1 MTQSSHLPHFRT
13 WLASLDEEE
22 LATVLRNRPDVLN
35 PLPPSIA
42 ALATRLLLRTSI
54 TRALMDCSAELL
66 AEIEDI
72 ARRGGELE
80 EVEDLHPETT
90 RQLKGRGLAYGNV
103 LIPPEVMPALPTGWS
118 LLEQIRVRP
127 ADIAELPAEER
138 KVLET
143 LSRSNGLGTTRD
155 AAVDADPARPIP
167 RLIAKQLLHRVGS
180 TTVRLPR
187 AVHLA
192 LNGKATAPI
201 PVEGI
206 TESPAPDSK
215 VDDAGTAA
223 GLSTVRGMQRVIDSL
238 GARPIEL
245 LKDKTVGVRQLT
257 NLSKSLN
264 IGEEELRRLIEL
276 GMSGRLLSRGEPKNM
291 EGNFLAPTELAQ
303 TWLDANLAE
312 KWQLLLESWTT
323 STWTSEGR
331 TLAHTNDRLPSF
343 REKVLQVY
351 LRGAKPTFEEALR
364 FHFPLFATHTADE
377 TIADLRAEA
386 EWIGAIALERPT
398 SVLIEGPEAA
408 ARLTPDTVDYFLIQ
422 ADMTVLVPGPLD
434 PETHQRLESVA
445 DLESPGL
452 ASVYRISDASLRRGL
467 DRGMTGEEIHAFFAA
482 HGEVPQTLEFHI
494 GDVSKR
500 HGTLRSGPALS
511 YLRSEDPALLQI
523 ALKAAPLRLL
533 APTVAISQLPVHD
546 LLERLR
552 DHGLS
557 PAAEDHN
564 GASLTVAPE
573 PATLPTP
580 TARRATASPDI
591 AKAMRNLRDDS
602 APSAPSLDIV
612 HAAARTARPI
622 TIGYADKNGNE
633 KHRTVTPLTVAG
645 GQIDAR
651 SSDGSTIRFPLH
663 RITSVTLEP

>member
-13 WLASLDEEE
+13 WLASLEEEE
-22 LATVLRNRPDVLN
+22 LATILRNRPDVLN

-54 TRALMDCSAELL
+54 ARALMNCTARQL

-80 EVEDLHPETT
+80 EVEDLNPDIT
-90 RQLKGRGLAYGNV
+90 RQLKERGLAYGNI
-103 LIPPEVMPALPTGWS
+103 LIPPEIMPALPTGWS
-118 LLEQIRVRP
+118 LLDQVQVSPE
-127 ADIAELPAEER
+127 DIAELPAEER

-155 AAVDADPARPIP
+155 AAIDADPARPIP
-167 RLIAKQLLHRVGS
+167 RLIAKQLLQRVDA

-192 LNGKATAPI
+192 LNGKPTAPI

-206 TESPAPDSK
+206 TESPAPDPK
-215 VDDAGTAA
+215 ADDAGTAA
-223 GLSTVRGMQRVIDSL
+223 GLSAVRGMQRVIDAL

-257 NLSKSLN
+257 NLSKTLT
-264 IGEEELRRLIEL
+264 IDEGELRRLIEL
-276 GMSGRLLSRGEPKNM
+276 GMSARLLSRGEPKNF
-291 EGNFLAPTELAQ
+291 EGNFLAPTELSQ
-303 TWLDANLAE
+303 DWLDAGLAE
-312 KWQLLLESWTT
+312 KWQLLLEAWTA
-323 STWTSEGR
+323 SPWTKEGR

-343 REKVLQVY
+343 RDKVLQVY
-351 LRGAKPTFEEALR
+351 LRGAKPTFEESLR
-364 FHFPLFATHTADE
+364 FHFPLFATHTSDE
-377 TIADLRAEA
+377 TIAELRAEA

-398 SVLIEGPEAA
+398 SVLIDAPDAA

-434 PETHQRLESVA
+434 PETHQRLEAVA

-467 DRGMTGEEIHAFFAA
+467 DRGMTGEEIQAFFAA

-494 GDVSKR
+494 GDVAKR

-533 APTVAISQLPVHD
+533 APTVAVSQLPVHD

-557 PAAEDHN
+557 PAAEDES

-591 AKAMRNLRDDS
+591 AKAMRTLRDDA
-602 APSAPSLDIV
+602 APSTPSLDVV

-633 KHRTVTPLTVAG
+633 KKRTVTPLTVAG

-651 SSDGSTIRFPLH
+651 AADGSTIRFPLH

>member
-13 WLASLDEEE
+13 WLASLEEEE
-22 LATVLRNRPDVLN
+22 LATILRNRPDVLN

-54 TRALMDCSAELL
+54 ARALMNCTARQL
-66 AEIEDI
+66 AEIEAI

-80 EVEDLHPETT
+80 EVEDLNPDIT
-90 RQLKGRGLAYGNV
+90 RQLKERGLAYGNI

-118 LLEQIRVRP
+118 LLDQVQVSPE
-127 ADIAELPAEER
+127 DITELPDEER

-155 AAVDADPARPIP
+155 AAIDADPARPIP
-167 RLIAKQLLHRVGS
+167 RLIAKQLLQRVDA

-192 LNGKATAPI
+192 LNGKPTAPI
-201 PVEGI
+201 PIEGI
-206 TESPAPDSK
+206 TESPAPDPK
-215 VDDAGTAA
+215 ADDAGTAA
-223 GLSTVRGMQRVIDSL
+223 GLSAVRGMQRVIDAL

-257 NLSKSLN
+257 NLSKTLHVD
-264 IGEEELRRLIEL
+264 EEELRRLIDL
-276 GMSGRLLSRGEPKNM
+276 GITARLLSRGEPKNFD
-291 EGNFLAPTELAQ
+291 GNFLAPTELAQ
-303 TWLDANLAE
+303 AWLDANLAE
-312 KWQLLLESWTT
+312 KWQLLLEAWTA
-323 STWTSEGR
+323 SLWTREGR
-331 TLAHTNDRLPSF
+331 TLAHTNDRLPEF
-343 REKVLQVY
+343 RQKILQVY
-351 LRGAKPTFEEALR
+351 LRGAKPTFEESLR
-364 FHFPLFATHTADE
+364 FHFPLFATHTSDE
-377 TIADLRAEA
+377 TIAELRAEA
-386 EWIGAIALERPT
+386 EWIGAIALEHPT
-398 SVLIEGPEAA
+398 SVLIDGPDAA

-467 DRGMTGEEIHAFFAA
+467 DRGMTGEEIQAFFAA

-494 GDVSKR
+494 GDVAKR

-533 APTVAISQLPVHD
+533 APTVAVSQLPVHD

-557 PAAEDHN
+557 PAAEDES
-564 GASLTVAPE
+564 GASLNVAPE

-591 AKAMRNLRDDS
+591 TKAMRTLRDDA
-602 APSAPSLDIV
+602 APSTPSLDTV

-622 TIGYADKNGNE
+622 TIGYADKNGNG
-633 KHRTVTPLTVAG
+633 KKRTVTPLTVAG

-651 SSDGSTIRFPLH
+651 AADGSTIRFPLH

>member
-22 LATVLRNRPDVLN
+22 LATILRNRPDVLN

-54 TRALMDCSAELL
+54 ARALMNCTARQL

-80 EVEDLHPETT
+80 EVEDLHPGIT
-90 RQLKGRGLAYGNV
+90 RQLKERGLAYGNV

-118 LLEQIRVRP
+118 LLEQVRVSP
-127 ADIAELPAEER
+127 EDISQLPAEER

-155 AAVDADPARPIP
+155 AAIDADPARPIP
-167 RLIAKQLLHRVGS
+167 RLIAKQLLQRVDA

-192 LNGKATAPI
+192 LNGKSTAPI

-215 VDDAGTAA
+215 ADEAGTAA
-223 GLSTVRGMQRVIDSL
+223 GLSAVRGMQRVIDSL
-238 GARPIEL
+238 GTRPIEL

-257 NLSKSLN
+257 NLSKALN
-264 IGEEELRRLIEL
+264 INEGELRRLIEL
-276 GMSGRLLSRGEPKNM
+276 GMSARLLNRGEPKNM
-291 EGNFLAPTELAQ
+291 EGNFLTPTELSQ
-303 TWLDANLAE
+303 DWLDANLAE
-312 KWQLLLESWTT
+312 KWQLLLEAWTI
-323 STWTSEGR
+323 STWTKEGR
-331 TLAHTNDRLPSF
+331 TLAHTNDRLPGF
-343 REKVLQVY
+343 RDKVLEVY

-364 FHFPLFATHTADE
+364 FHFPLFATHTSDE
-377 TIADLRAEA
+377 TLADLRAEA
-386 EWIGAIALERPT
+386 EWIGAIALKRPT

-408 ARLTPDTVDYFLIQ
+408 ARLTPDTVNYFLIQ

-434 PETHQRLESVA
+434 PVTHQRLESVA

-467 DRGMTGEEIHAFFAA
+467 DRGMTGEEIHAFFAD

-494 GDVSKR
+494 GDVAKR

-533 APTVAISQLPVHD
+533 APTVAVSQLSVHD

-552 DHGLS
+552 EHGLS
-557 PAAEDHN
+557 PAAEDEN

-580 TARRATASPDI
+580 TARRATALPDI
-591 AKAMRNLRDDS
+591 AKAMRNLRDDT
-602 APSAPSLDIV
+602 APTTPSLDIV
-612 HAAARTARPI
+612 HAAARTARSI

-633 KHRTVTPLTVAG
+633 KKRTVTPLTVAG

-651 SSDGSTIRFPLH
+651 AADGSTIRFPLH

>member
-1 MTQSSHLPHFRT
+1 MSQSSHLPHFRT

-22 LATVLRNRPDVLN
+22 LATILRNRPDVLN

-54 TRALMDCSAELL
+54 ARALMECSAELL
-66 AEIEDI
+66 AEIESI

-80 EVEDLHPETT
+80 EVEDLHPGIT
-90 RQLKGRGLAYGNV
+90 RQLKERGLAYGNI

-118 LLEQIRVRP
+118 LLEQVRVSP
-127 ADIAELPAEER
+127 EDIDQLPAEER

-155 AAVDADPARPIP
+155 AAIDADPTRPIP
-167 RLIAKQLLHRVGS
+167 RLIAKQLLQRVDA

-187 AVHLA
+187 AVYLA
-192 LNGKATAPI
+192 VHGKSTAPI
-201 PVEGI
+201 PLEGI
-206 TESPAPDSK
+206 TESASPDSK
-215 VDDAGTAA
+215 ADDAGTAA
-223 GLSTVRGMQRVIDSL
+223 GLSAVRGMQRVIDAL

-245 LKDKTVGVRQLT
+245 LKDKTVGIRQLT
-257 NLSKSLN
+257 NLSKALSIN
-264 IGEEELRRLIEL
+264 EGELRRLIEL
-276 GMSGRLLSRGEPKNM
+276 GMSARLLNRGEPKNL
-291 EGNFLAPTELAQ
+291 EGNFLAPTELSQ
-303 TWLDANLAE
+303 GWLDASLAE
-312 KWQLLLESWTT
+312 KWQVLLEAWTT
-323 STWTSEGR
+323 STWTKEGR
-331 TLAHTNDRLPSF
+331 TLAHTNDRLPGF
-343 REKVLQVY
+343 RDKVLQVY
-351 LRGAKPTFEEALR
+351 LRGAEPTFEEALR
-364 FHFPLFATHTADE
+364 FHFPLFATHTSDE

-408 ARLTPDTVDYFLIQ
+408 ARLTPDTVNYFLIQ

-434 PETHQRLESVA
+434 PVTHQRLESVA

-467 DRGMTGEEIHAFFAA
+467 DRGMTGEEIHAFFAG

-494 GDVSKR
+494 GDVAKR

-533 APTVAISQLPVHD
+533 APTVAVSQLPVHD

-552 DHGLS
+552 EHGLS
-557 PAAEDHN
+557 PAAEDEN
-564 GASLTVAPE
+564 GASLIVAPE

-580 TARRATASPDI
+580 TARRTTASPDI
-591 AKAMRNLRDDS
+591 AKALRNLRDDT
-602 APSAPSLDIV
+602 APTTPSLDIV
-612 HAAARTARPI
+612 HAAARSARPI

-651 SSDGSTIRFPLH
+651 AADGSTIRFPLH

>member
-13 WLASLDEEE
+13 WLASLEEEE
-22 LATVLRNRPDVLN
+22 LATLLRNRPDVLN

-54 TRALMDCSAELL
+54 ARALMNCTARQL

-80 EVEDLHPETT
+80 EVEDLNPNIT
-90 RQLKGRGLAYGNV
+90 RQLKERGLAYGNI

-118 LLEQIRVRP
+118 LLDQVQVSPE
-127 ADIAELPAEER
+127 DIAELPDEER
-138 KVLET
+138 KVLQT

-155 AAVDADPARPIP
+155 VAIDADPGRPIP
-167 RLIAKQLLHRVGS
+167 RLIAKQLLQRVDA

-192 LNGKATAPI
+192 LNGKPTAPI

-206 TESPAPDSK
+206 TESPAPDPK
-215 VDDAGTAA
+215 ADDAGTAA
-223 GLSTVRGMQRVIDSL
+223 GLSAVRGMQRVIDAL

-257 NLSKSLN
+257 NLSKTLT
-264 IGEEELRRLIEL
+264 IDEEELRRLIGL
-276 GMSGRLLSRGEPKNM
+276 GITARLLSRGEPKNFD
-291 EGNFLAPTELAQ
+291 GNFLAPTELAQ
-303 TWLDANLAE
+303 AWLDAGLAE
-312 KWQLLLESWTT
+312 KWQLLLEAWTA
-323 STWTSEGR
+323 SPWTREGR
-331 TLAHTNDRLPSF
+331 TLAHTNDRLPEF
-343 REKVLQVY
+343 RQKVLQVY
-351 LRGAKPTFEEALR
+351 LRGAKPTFEESLR
-364 FHFPLFATHTADE
+364 FHFPLFATHTSDE
-377 TIADLRAEA
+377 TIAELRAEA

-398 SVLIEGPEAA
+398 SVLIDGPDAA

-452 ASVYRISDASLRRGL
+452 AGVYRISDASLRRGL
-467 DRGMTGEEIHAFFAA
+467 DRGMTGEEIQAFFAT

-494 GDVSKR
+494 GDVAKR

-533 APTVAISQLPVHD
+533 APTVAVSQLPVHD

-552 DHGLS
+552 EHGLS
-557 PAAEDHN
+557 PAAEDES
-564 GASLTVAPE
+564 GASLNVAPE

-580 TARRATASPDI
+580 TARRATTSPDI
-591 AKAMRNLRDDS
+591 AKAMRTLRDDA
-602 APSAPSLDIV
+602 APSTPSLDIV

-622 TIGYADKNGNE
+622 TIGYADKN
-633 KHRTVTPLTVAG
+633 
-645 GQIDAR
+645 
-651 SSDGSTIRFPLH
+651 
-663 RITSVTLEP
+663 

>member
-13 WLASLDEEE
+13 WLASLEEEE
-22 LATVLRNRPDVLN
+22 LATILRNRPDVLN

-54 TRALMDCSAELL
+54 ARALMNCTARQL

-80 EVEDLHPETT
+80 EVEDLNPNIT
-90 RQLKGRGLAYGNV
+90 RQLKERGLAYGNI

-118 LLEQIRVRP
+118 LLDQVQVSPE
-127 ADIAELPAEER
+127 DIAELPDEER

-155 AAVDADPARPIP
+155 AAIDADPARPIP
-167 RLIAKQLLHRVGS
+167 RLIAKQLLQRVDA

-187 AVHLA
+187 SVHLA
-192 LNGKATAPI
+192 LNGKPTAPI

-206 TESPAPDSK
+206 TESPGPDPK
-215 VDDAGTAA
+215 ADDAGTAA
-223 GLSTVRGMQRVIDSL
+223 GLSVVRGMQRVIDAL

-257 NLSKSLN
+257 NLSKTLHVD
-264 IGEEELRRLIEL
+264 EEELRRLIGL
-276 GMSGRLLSRGEPKNM
+276 GMTARLLSRGEPKNFD
-291 EGNFLAPTELAQ
+291 GNFLAPTELAQ
-303 TWLDANLAE
+303 AWLDAGLAE
-312 KWQLLLESWTT
+312 KWQLLLEAWTA
-323 STWTSEGR
+323 SPWTMEGR
-331 TLAHTNDRLPSF
+331 TLAHTNDRLPEF
-343 REKVLQVY
+343 RQKVLQVY
-351 LRGAKPTFEEALR
+351 LRGAKPTFEESLR
-364 FHFPLFATHTADE
+364 FHFPLFATHTSDE
-377 TIADLRAEA
+377 TIAELRAEA

-398 SVLIEGPEAA
+398 SVLIDGPDAA
-408 ARLTPDTVDYFLIQ
+408 ARLTPGTVDYFLIQ

-467 DRGMTGEEIHAFFAA
+467 DRGMTGEEIQAFFAA

-494 GDVSKR
+494 GDVAKR

-533 APTVAISQLPVHD
+533 APTVAVSQLPVHD

-557 PAAEDHN
+557 PAAEDES
-564 GASLTVAPE
+564 GASLNVAPE

-602 APSAPSLDIV
+602 APTTPSLDIV

-622 TIGYADKNGNE
+622 TIGYADKNGNA
-633 KHRTVTPLTVAG
+633 KKRTVTPLTVAG

-651 SSDGSTIRFPLH
+651 AADGSTIRFPLH

>member
-13 WLASLDEEE
+13 WLASLEEEE
-22 LATVLRNRPDVLN
+22 LATILRNRPDVLN

-54 TRALMDCSAELL
+54 ARALMNCTARQL

-72 ARRGGELE
+72 ARRGGELQ
-80 EVEDLHPETT
+80 EVEDLNPDIT
-90 RQLKGRGLAYGNV
+90 RQLKERGLAYGNV

-118 LLEQIRVRP
+118 LLDQVQVSPE
-127 ADIAELPAEER
+127 DIAELPDEER

-155 AAVDADPARPIP
+155 AAIDADPARPIP
-167 RLIAKQLLHRVGS
+167 RLIAKQLLQRVDA

-192 LNGKATAPI
+192 LNGKPTAPI

-215 VDDAGTAA
+215 ADDAGTAA
-223 GLSTVRGMQRVIDSL
+223 GLSAVRGMQRVIDAL

-257 NLSKSLN
+257 NLSKTLT
-264 IGEEELRRLIEL
+264 IDEGELRRLIEL
-276 GMSGRLLSRGEPKNM
+276 GMSARLLSRGEPKNF

-303 TWLDANLAE
+303 AWLDASLAE
-312 KWQLLLESWTT
+312 KWQVLLEAWTA
-323 STWTSEGR
+323 SPWTKEGR

-343 REKVLQVY
+343 RDKVLQVY
-351 LRGAKPTFEEALR
+351 LRGAKPTFEESLR
-364 FHFPLFATHTADE
+364 FHFPLFATHTSDE
-377 TIADLRAEA
+377 TIAELRAEA

-398 SVLIEGPEAA
+398 SVLIDAPDAA

-434 PETHQRLESVA
+434 PETHQRLEAVA

-467 DRGMTGEEIHAFFAA
+467 DRVVVHGAVRVHNRLGLLGQRVQFRHLLPDPLVLRHVRLRGRQFDAVVESLLRFHMYRREQAFVGSTEIRSLDDNYRPTYIGHRDRQQRMVDVIVFAGVETGEFTTEYPKDAA
-482 HGEVPQTLEFHI
+482 RAVATMCVG
-494 GDVSKR
+494 VSTWFKLD
-500 HGTLRSGPALS
+500 GLLGPDEL
-511 YLRSEDPALLQI
+511 I
-523 ALKAAPLRLL
+523 A
-533 APTVAISQLPVHD
+533 
-546 LLERLR
+546 
-552 DHGLS
+552 
-557 PAAEDHN
+557 
-564 GASLTVAPE
+564 
-573 PATLPTP
+573 
-580 TARRATASPDI
+580 
-591 AKAMRNLRDDS
+591 RNLQM
-602 APSAPSLDIV
+602 
-612 HAAARTARPI
+612 ARALV
-622 TIGYADKNGNE
+622 GY
-633 KHRTVTPLTVAG
+633 RTP
-645 GQIDAR
+645 
-651 SSDGSTIRFPLH
+651 
-663 RITSVTLEP
+663 